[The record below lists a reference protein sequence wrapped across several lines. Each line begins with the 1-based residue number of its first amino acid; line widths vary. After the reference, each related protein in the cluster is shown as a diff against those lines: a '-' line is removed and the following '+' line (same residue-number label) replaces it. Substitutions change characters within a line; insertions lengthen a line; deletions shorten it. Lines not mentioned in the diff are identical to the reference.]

1 MIKTSMQVKALVR
14 NHTHGD
20 SDKAAILIRL
30 FMMERLIERISVS
43 KYRDQFIFKGGI
55 LVASLVG
62 ISSRT
67 TMDLDTTVRSISL
80 EVENIT
86 SVLEELFEI
95 DLKDNVRFRITN
107 TMPIMEGHEYEGVR
121 FYIEVKLDKMRQL
134 IKMDVSTGDVIT
146 PDAVYYDYKML
157 LDGRR
162 VKVKTYNLETELAEK
177 LETIMVRSVLNSRAR
192 DFYDIHMLLKKHGDS
207 IDYDLLY
214 EAFVR
219 TCTHR
224 APESL
229 IPEIENI
236 FDKVKTSPLILKTWD
251 EYSKKFDYVRDVT
264 WEEVFASVNH
274 LKNLMMSHK
283 EDELKLAS

>member
-95 DLKDNVRFRITN
+95 DLEA
-107 TMPIMEGHEYEGVR
+107 PAAH
-121 FYIEVKLDKMRQL
+121 
-134 IKMDVSTGDVIT
+134 ST
-146 PDAVYYDYKML
+146 
-157 LDGRR
+157 
-162 VKVKTYNLETELAEK
+162 
-177 LETIMVRSVLNSRAR
+177 
-192 DFYDIHMLLKKHGDS
+192 S
-207 IDYDLLY
+207 I
-214 EAFVR
+214 A
-219 TCTHR
+219 
-224 APESL
+224 
-229 IPEIENI
+229 
-236 FDKVKTSPLILKTWD
+236 K
-251 EYSKKFDYVRDVT
+251 
-264 WEEVFASVNH
+264 
-274 LKNLMMSHK
+274 
-283 EDELKLAS
+283 